1 MKKDFPLVSVILPVY
16 NAEKFVFESIN
27 SILNQTY
34 NNLQIIIIDDGSI
47 DNSLNI
53 INSFND
59 QRILVISRENKGL
72 IYSLNEGLKHSKGN
86 FILRMDADD
95 IAKENRIERQL
106 AEFKEKP
113 HLSVI
118 GSFCELIDEENNII
132 GYRTPPRYNF
142 YIKSSC
148 LFGSPFVH
156 PSVMFNKKNLKEQLF
171 YSEKYKYAED
181 YELWARLSLDKS
193 IQFYNIPEYLLKYR
207 ILETSI
213 SRKNSE
219 AQDNI
224 KLKIQKEYFL
234 KKTNNLHENNIKS
247 LKSIIFHQKIK
258 IYLLPQILF
267 ILRIKINIFLSK

>member
-1 MKKDFPLVSVILPVY
+1 MKKELPLVSVILPVY

-27 SILNQTY
+27 SIINQTY
-34 NNLQIIIIDDGSI
+34 NNLQIIIINDGSV

-59 QRILVISRENKGL
+59 QRIIVISRENKGL

-106 AEFKEKP
+106 AEFRKKP
-113 HLSVI
+113 HLSVV

-148 LFGSPFVH
+148 FFGSPFVH
-156 PSVMFNKKNLKEQLF
+156 PSVMFNKRKLKEQLF
-171 YSEKYKYAED
+171 YSEKYRYAED

-207 ILETSI
+207 ILKTSV
-213 SRKNSE
+213 SRKNNE
-219 AQDNI
+219 AQNNI

-234 KKTNNLHENNIKS
+234 RKINSSHEINIKN
-247 LKSIIFHQKIK
+247 LTSIIFYQKRK

-267 ILRIKINIFLSK
+267 ILKIKINSFFSK